1 MNGFSTE
8 TALCTMKVTNFSRLS
23 KLIAKNTP
31 DYVLGEH
38 RTVGVDV
45 GGSLGKVPCSEEL
58 ARQIQGPGVSTL
70 NSVTA
75 DQKSPM
81 LLCTTLPR
89 KWFRLNHFIESYD
102 SKNIFLSR
110 QPLRRQEKIHRRKF
124 VSHER

>member
-58 ARQIQGPGVSTL
+58 ARQIQGPGVSITFV
-70 NSVTA
+70 NEIGS
-75 DQKSPM
+75 K
-81 LLCTTLPR
+81 LLKCVDCF
-89 KWFRLNHFIESYD
+89 WC
-102 SKNIFLSR
+102 
-110 QPLRRQEKIHRRKF
+110 
-124 VSHER
+124 

>member
-45 GGSLGKVPCSEEL
+45 GGSLGNKVPCSEEL
-58 ARQIQGPGVSTL
+58 ARQIQGPGGGT
-70 NSVTA
+70 
-75 DQKSPM
+75 
-81 LLCTTLPR
+81 
-89 KWFRLNHFIESYD
+89 
-102 SKNIFLSR
+102 
-110 QPLRRQEKIHRRKF
+110 
-124 VSHER
+124 

>member
-58 ARQIQGPGVSTL
+58 ARRIDVLGVSTAA
-70 NSVTA
+70 VTA
-75 DQKSPM
+75 EN
-81 LLCTTLPR
+81 TYVVIPR
-89 KWFRLNHFIESYD
+89 MMCLKAKAF
-102 SKNIFLSR
+102 
-110 QPLRRQEKIHRRKF
+110 
-124 VSHER
+124 

>member
-23 KLIAKNTP
+23 KLIAKNIP

-58 ARQIQGPGVSTL
+58 ARQIQGPG
-70 NSVTA
+70 
-75 DQKSPM
+75 
-81 LLCTTLPR
+81 TLPR
-89 KWFRLNHFIESYD
+89 ETPTSTPTVLCSPKT
-102 SKNIFLSR
+102 
-110 QPLRRQEKIHRRKF
+110 
-124 VSHER
+124 

>member
-58 ARQIQGPGVSTL
+58 ARQIQGPGVST
-70 NSVTA
+70 
-75 DQKSPM
+75 
-81 LLCTTLPR
+81 
-89 KWFRLNHFIESYD
+89 
-102 SKNIFLSR
+102 FLVMKVQNVPGFSR
-110 QPLRRQEKIHRRKF
+110 RGPSAF
-124 VSHER
+124 

>member
-58 ARQIQGPGVSTL
+58 ARQIQGPGVSSYL
-70 NSVTA
+70 GSAKPV
-75 DQKSPM
+75 
-81 LLCTTLPR
+81 R
-89 KWFRLNHFIESYD
+89 KVPFSQLFKRVGKPAWPIVHL
-102 SKNIFLSR
+102 FLS
-110 QPLRRQEKIHRRKF
+110 
-124 VSHER
+124 SERAS

>member
-58 ARQIQGPGVSTL
+58 ARQIQGPGVSTVSKHYSQ
-70 NSVTA
+70 SVQQRYSKA
-75 DQKSPM
+75 HAPNPGA
-81 LLCTTLPR
+81 PR
-89 KWFRLNHFIESYD
+89 RAG
-102 SKNIFLSR
+102 R
-110 QPLRRQEKIHRRKF
+110 
-124 VSHER
+124 

>member
-38 RTVGVDV
+38 STVGVDV

-58 ARQIQGPGVSTL
+58 ARRIDVLGVSTA
-70 NSVTA
+70 VQTM
-75 DQKSPM
+75 DD
-81 LLCTTLPR
+81 PR
-89 KWFRLNHFIESYD
+89 QAVALKKYSG
-102 SKNIFLSR
+102 K
-110 QPLRRQEKIHRRKF
+110 
-124 VSHER
+124 

>member
-58 ARQIQGPGVSTL
+58 ARQIQGPGGGT
-70 NSVTA
+70 
-75 DQKSPM
+75 
-81 LLCTTLPR
+81 
-89 KWFRLNHFIESYD
+89 
-102 SKNIFLSR
+102 
-110 QPLRRQEKIHRRKF
+110 RRRAASASSF
-124 VSHER
+124 